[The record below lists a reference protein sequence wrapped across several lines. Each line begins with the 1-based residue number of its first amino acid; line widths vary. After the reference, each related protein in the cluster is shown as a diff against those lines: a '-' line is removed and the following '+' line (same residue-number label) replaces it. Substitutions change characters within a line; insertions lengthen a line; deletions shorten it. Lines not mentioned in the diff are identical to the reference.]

1 MQLKISL
8 RNCYIANGY
17 TVITKALFIPILGMG
32 MMNLICWKSDDCVMF
47 SSLGT

>member
-1 MQLKISL
+1 MHAVETF
-8 RNCYIANGY
+8 IAKLLYNGY

-32 MMNLICWKSDDCVMF
+32 MMNLICWKSDDCVML